1 MSLRDC
7 RPSEPGRGAAPD
19 FAEWV
24 ESATRGDLAEAWRI
38 NDRTGQHWPSAHCLW
53 SESNPLTGAFMV
65 RFYHGLGDAVQM
77 LRYAPLLAR
86 LVGRVWFDV
95 PAPLPP
101 LLQRRIAAAA
111 S

>member
-1 MSLRDC
+1 
-7 RPSEPGRGAAPD
+7 
-19 FAEWV
+19 
-24 ESATRGDLAEAWRI
+24 
-38 NDRTGQHWPSAHCLW
+38 
-53 SESNPLTGAFMV
+53 MV